1 MVDKL
6 DIRGYTVVMNIDQA
20 ANCMDALGIPVRLR
34 IYKMLV
40 EAGSKG
46 LSVGQIQE
54 KTETPRSTVS
64 HHIHR
69 LMQADLVT
77 QERIGTTLICRAK
90 YNVMDNLLAFLEE
103 DCCAADRTNQLT
115 KAHNR

>member
-1 MVDKL
+1 MVDKSNFL
-6 DIRGYTVVMNIDQA
+6 AYTELMNLDQA

-40 EAGSKG
+40 EAGHKG
-46 LSVGQIQE
+46 MAVGQIQE

-90 YNVMDNLLAFLEE
+90 YDVMDELISFLQE
-103 DCCAADRTNQLT
+103 DCCADERTQ
-115 KAHNR
+115 KAAEAHA